1 MNGPFIV
8 DMTRE
13 ELIAALASANRMRE
27 YHAAQASVLQK
38 QLDEMKAEGNAL
50 RSLTNTLGIITSVS
64 EDGEWLLQLAEMI
77 RRHVEKN
84 KPAAVEKQQ
93 AYVADVALHTD
104 EVSYGD
110 PQSKNE
116 VEYANYSRQRYALGT
131 VNFPES
137 DRNLIVNFISFGI
150 NGMVIGAVQTR
161 SIHLTR
167 GIAPAVHVSPSPTW

>member
-13 ELIAALASANRMRE
+13 ELIAALASANRMRQ
-27 YHAAQASVLQK
+27 YHAAQASALQK
-38 QLDEMKAEGNAL
+38 QLDELKAEGNAL
-50 RSLTNTLGIITSVS
+50 RSLNNTFDIIKSVS
-64 EDGEWLLQLAEMI
+64 EDGEWLLQLSEMI

-104 EVSYGD
+104 EVSIGD

-116 VEYANYSRQRYALGT
+116 VEYANYSRQQYSEGT
-131 VNFPES
+131 LNFPES
-137 DRNLIVNFISFGI
+137 DRKLVVNFISFGI
-150 NGMVIGAVQTR
+150 NGRVIGAVPTR
-161 SIHLTR
+161 AIQLAE
-167 GIAPAVHVSPSPTW
+167 GIAPAVHTSFSPDW